1 MWNTLTAQIREEIY
15 YPLKS
20 CKLFFEER
28 KGSHRS
34 TELLYVDQHILNDS
48 KMRQKKTSY
57 GLDDF
62 KKAYDIV
69 PQSWKLHCLKMY
81 KILDEIRQ
89 FIEKTMETYRVEL
102 TAGGKSLAEVMIKQ
116 DIFQGDALSPLQFVI
131 VMMPLNHILR
141 KCTAG

>member
-57 GLDDF
+57 GLGDF

-69 PQSWKLHCLKMY
+69 PQSWKCIKYSTKSGSLSR
-81 KILDEIRQ
+81 RQ
-89 FIEKTMETYRVEL
+89 WKPTEWNWLREE
-102 TAGGKSLAEVMIKQ
+102 KSLAEVMIKQ